1 MSMKI
6 EDYALIGDCH
16 TAALVGKNGSIDW
29 LCWPDFASSA
39 CFASILGDERN
50 GYWSIRPQG
59 RKWKSSRQYIPHTL
73 ILETTFETG
82 QGAVRVIDFM
92 PTRDENSDVVRIVE
106 GVRGEVDMRMEMAI
120 RCDYGQTIPWV
131 VRTEEG
137 VRAVGGPNLAFLRT
151 SEETHGEDMKTMSNF
166 TVRRGQRAWFTL
178 TYGKSHLGD
187 PPATEPEEALRRTK
201 KFWVDWTRKNRC
213 DGKYADIIERSLI
226 TLKALTYMPTGG
238 VVAAPTTSLPEALGG
253 PRNWDYRY
261 CWLRDAT
268 FTLLALMS
276 GGYYDEARAW
286 QDWLLRALAGS
297 PDQVQIMYGIHGE
310 RLLIE
315 WEADW
320 LPGYE
325 NSKPVRIGNAA
336 AKQLQLDIYGEVM
349 DAFYHAETG
358 VRSLREEDFQIWKAL
373 IEHLRTAW
381 MLPDEGIWE
390 TRGGPEHFTYS
401 KVMAWVAFDRAIQ
414 LAEHHNL
421 DVPMEAWK
429 QTRDEI
435 HEEVCR
441 NGFDKRK
448 NSFVKSYETRRLD
461 AALLLIPLV
470 GFLPVDDPRVIGT
483 VDAVQKYLMKDGL
496 VLRYD
501 TSKGSDGL
509 PPGEGAFL
517 ACSFWLVSA
526 LHAIGRQ
533 REAKK
538 LFERL
543 LKLCNDVGL
552 LAEEYDPK
560 HKRQVGNFP
569 QAFSHITL
577 LVSALHM
584 EGDELSD
591 RRQGWHSKQGKQTIR
606 EQIARHKAHGGRVR
620 KEKRSQTK
628 SRRVR
633 AR

>member
-1 MSMKI
+1 MSQKI

-16 TAALVGKNGSIDW
+16 TAALVGKDGSIDW
-29 LCWPDFASSA
+29 LCWPDFSSSA
-39 CFASILGDERN
+39 CFAAMLGDESN
-50 GYWSIRPQG
+50 GYWSIRPESS
-59 RKWKSSRQYIPHTL
+59 KWKSSRKYLPHTL
-73 ILETTFETG
+73 ILETTFETRE
-82 QGAVRVIDFM
+82 GAVRVIDFM
-92 PTRDENSDVVRIVE
+92 PTRDENSDIVRIVE
-106 GVRGEVDMRMEMAI
+106 GVRGEVPMRMEMAI

-131 VRTEEG
+131 VTTDEG
-137 VRAVGGPNLAFLRT
+137 VRAIGGPNLTFLRT
-151 SEETHGEDMKTMSNF
+151 SEEAHGEDMKTVSNF
-166 TVRRGQRAWFTL
+166 SVRKGQRAWFTL

-187 PPATEPEEALRRTK
+187 PPATEPEGALRRTK
-201 KFWVDWTRKNRC
+201 RFWRDWARKNRR

-238 VVAAPTTSLPEALGG
+238 VVAAPTTSLPEQLGG

-276 GGYYDEARAW
+276 GGYFDEARAW

-297 PDQVQIMYGIHGE
+297 AKQVQIMYGIAGE
-310 RLLIE
+310 RSLVE

-320 LPGYE
+320 LAGYE

-349 DAFYHAETG
+349 DAFYHAEVG
-358 VRSLREEDFQIWKAL
+358 VKSLREEDFHIWYEL
-373 IEHLRTAW
+373 IEHLRGIW
-381 MLPDEGIWE
+381 MEPDEGIWE
-390 TRGGPEHFTYS
+390 TRGKPEHFTYS

-421 DVPMEAWK
+421 DVPLDAWK
-429 QTRDEI
+429 HTRDEI
-435 HEEVCR
+435 HEEVCQK
-441 NGFDKRK
+441 GFDKRK
-448 NSFVKSYETRRLD
+448 NSFVQSYETRRLD

-470 GFLPVDDPRVIGT
+470 GFLPVDDPRVVGT
-483 VDAVQKYLMKDGL
+483 VEAVQKYLMKDGL

-526 LHAIGRQ
+526 LRAIGRKG
-533 REAKK
+533 EAKK

-552 LAEEYDPK
+552 LAEEYDPR

-577 LVSALHM
+577 LVAGLHV
-584 EGDELSD
+584 EGDGLSR
-591 RRQGWHSKQGKQTIR
+591 RRQGWRKKEGQSTIR
-606 EQIARHKAHGGRVR
+606 EEMKRHKEHQKQQR
-620 KEKRSQTK
+620 KKRTEY
-628 SRRVR
+628 
-633 AR
+633 